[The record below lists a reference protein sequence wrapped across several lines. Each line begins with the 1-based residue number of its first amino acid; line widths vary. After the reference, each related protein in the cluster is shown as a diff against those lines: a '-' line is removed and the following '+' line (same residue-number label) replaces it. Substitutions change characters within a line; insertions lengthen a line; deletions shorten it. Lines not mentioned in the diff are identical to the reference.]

1 MFRCHE
7 CNKLLNTEDVVNG
20 KHGIAFEY
28 AKNGEFFSSFNCDCG
43 AFLITDE
50 CDCGWTGE
58 IEILNPA
65 DRIDRNNCLERLY
78 SRKSWNFN

>member
-50 CDCGWTGE
+50 CDCG
-58 IEILNPA
+58 
-65 DRIDRNNCLERLY
+65 
-78 SRKSWNFN
+78 